1 MKHIKRQKNSQRRAV
16 QNLLPP
22 HLQVINT
29 LPKRWLIR
37 LDVNIYIITPP
48 TTKQVTRRRWSEG
61 KKKKRL
67 TISQRGI
74 QIIPIKYMYVVRG
87 IYEIEIFQ
95 WNERNWRTRQR
106 NKYEEF
112 ICSLE
117 RMDKQKDPF
126 STSGQKLWQLCIV
139 FIRVWCETLYSP
151 YSIHF

>member
-16 QNLLPP
+16 QNLLSP

-74 QIIPIKYMYVVRG
+74 RIIPIKYMYVVRG
-87 IYEIEIFQ
+87 IYEIEDFPVKRKKVKNKTEKQIRRIYLFDGTNGQTKRSIFNIWTKIMAAVHRLYTSLV
-95 WNERNWRTRQR
+95 WNA
-106 NKYEEF
+106 
-112 ICSLE
+112 I
-117 RMDKQKDPF
+117 
-126 STSGQKLWQLCIV
+126 
-139 FIRVWCETLYSP
+139 
-151 YSIHF
+151 